1 MTSYAP
7 INQLPAP
14 LAPQYPP
21 LYPIV
26 PIPIHNSSYQTGP
39 AIPPTQ
45 LGSASSLVAANAGM
59 SRTVFGG
66 KKSRR
71 NRRRVRK
78 STRRNRHTRF
88 KH

>member
-1 MTSYAP
+1 
-7 INQLPAP
+7 
-14 LAPQYPP
+14 
-21 LYPIV
+21 
-26 PIPIHNSSYQTGP
+26 
-39 AIPPTQ
+39 
-45 LGSASSLVAANAGM
+45 M